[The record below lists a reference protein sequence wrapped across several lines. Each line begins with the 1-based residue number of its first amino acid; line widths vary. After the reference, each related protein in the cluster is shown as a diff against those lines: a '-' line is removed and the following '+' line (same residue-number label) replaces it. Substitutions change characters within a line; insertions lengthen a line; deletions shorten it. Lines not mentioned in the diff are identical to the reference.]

1 VVKVNEEFSNK
12 LNDFYNT
19 ASESEKHT
27 LEELINAVLRKQ
39 KKVNSTYLGELL
51 QAKGRFIDNRYE
63 ITIPNSEII
72 QNSLN
77 IVHGGITATLIDSA
91 MGSLVFQLLPED
103 KYAVTTE
110 LKVNYLAPG
119 IGSSLTCIATVINK
133 GSKLIVTEGKVY
145 RDDGKLMAHAT
156 GSFFIIQKEVI

>member
-1 VVKVNEEFSNK
+1 MKEELLNQLNEVYSE
-12 LNDFYNT
+12 
-19 ASESEKHT
+19 ASEAEKKT
-27 LEELINAVLRKQ
+27 IEELINAILRKQ
-39 KKVNSTYLGELL
+39 KNENSSYLSEIL
-51 QAKGRFIDNRYE
+51 QAKGRFIDNHYE

-91 MGSLVFQLLPED
+91 MGGLVFELLPEHQA
-103 KYAVTTE
+103 AVTTE

-119 IGSSLTCIATVINK
+119 IGSSLTCIATLINK
-133 GSKLIVTEGKVY
+133 GTNLIVTEGKVY

-156 GSFFIIQKEVI
+156 GSFYIIKRKK